1 MKKYYQLGLDIFF
14 EVNEDS
20 SIFAYFFSD
29 GNLKTRFEVSDNV
42 RLLAEECKDWE
53 YKREL
58 DRRVLFFGKKFK

>member
-1 MKKYYQLGLDIFF
+1 MTKYYNLGLDIFF
-14 EVNEDS
+14 EIEDEY
-20 SIFAYFFSD
+20 IFAYFFSD
-29 GNLKTRFEVSDNV
+29 GNLKIRFEVSDNV

>member
-1 MKKYYQLGLDIFF
+1 MKQYYSLGMDIFF
-14 EVNEDS
+14 ETNEGS

-29 GNLKTRFEVSDNV
+29 GNLKTRFDVSDNV